1 MVGGWQEV
9 CAGDEDTSVR
19 SAQFERRYNA
29 MIAQESERVQIPES
43 VRADMA
49 RLTGPLMD
57 KLMIGG
63 ATSE

>member
-1 MVGGWQEV
+1 M
-9 CAGDEDTSVR
+9 R

-63 ATSE
+63 AASE